1 MADYLAPLNTKL
13 DANQVLIRSYD
24 EPNNRLRVDASV
36 TAVMGAV
43 DVIIDAASGDNIK
56 ISDGHDTLLVNSD
69 GSINV
74 VVEAIT
80 ISAATDSIRLGD
92 GTNLTTTTTVG
103 SKVGLDVNV
112 ITSSVNNTLYL
123 FNQINAVS
131 AGVLTTIITY
141 TVPITAMSMR
151 LQRINCSGDNVSKY
165 LIYINGVIID
175 ITRTYFGSE
184 LNTSFD
190 YTDASNVGRAL
201 IIGDKVEVKVIHQRP
216 SLSDYNAKIQILG
229 V

>member
-1 MADYLAPLNTKL
+1 MADYLSPLGTKL
-13 DANQVLIRSYD
+13 DANQVLTRSYD
-24 EPNNRLRVDASV
+24 EVNNRLRVDASI
-36 TAVMGAV
+36 TATMGTV

-56 ISDGHDTLLVNSD
+56 ISDGVDTLLVNSD

-112 ITSSVNNTLYL
+112 ITSSANNTLYL
-123 FNQINAVS
+123 FNEINAVP
-131 AGVLTTIITY
+131 AGVLTTIITH
-141 TVPITAMSMR
+141 TIPVTALSQR
-151 LQRINCSGDNVSKY
+151 LQRINCSGDNISKY
-165 LIYINGVIID
+165 IVYINGQIID
-175 ITRTYFGSE
+175 ISRTYFGSE
-184 LNTSFD
+184 LNTAFD
-190 YTDASNVGRAL
+190 YTNDSNVGRAL
-201 IIGDKVEVKVIHQRP
+201 MLGDVIEVKVIHSRP
-216 SLSDYNAKIQILG
+216 SVSDYNAKVQILG